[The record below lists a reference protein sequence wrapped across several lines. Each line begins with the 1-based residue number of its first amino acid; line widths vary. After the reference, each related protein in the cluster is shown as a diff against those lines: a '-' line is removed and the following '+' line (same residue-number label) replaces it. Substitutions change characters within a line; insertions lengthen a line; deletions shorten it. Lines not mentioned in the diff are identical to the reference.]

1 MENNKERSP
10 EKESSSESAL
20 ERGKKLIAADEEIN
34 KKDPAKPEVKKEKEK
49 DAEQWR
55 NEG

>member
-1 MENNKERSP
+1 MEDKNKKSLP
-10 EKESSSESAL
+10 EDTSSEASI
-20 ERGKKLIAADEEIN
+20 ERGKKSIRADEEIN
-34 KKDPAKPEVKKEKEK
+34 KKDPQDPKVKEDKKK